1 MVEENV
7 IVNHNDEQIGLM
19 PKLEAHEKAVYRAF
33 SVLF

>member
-19 PKLEAHEKAVYRAF
+19 PKLKHMKKQFYI
-33 SVLF
+33 VLFSFF